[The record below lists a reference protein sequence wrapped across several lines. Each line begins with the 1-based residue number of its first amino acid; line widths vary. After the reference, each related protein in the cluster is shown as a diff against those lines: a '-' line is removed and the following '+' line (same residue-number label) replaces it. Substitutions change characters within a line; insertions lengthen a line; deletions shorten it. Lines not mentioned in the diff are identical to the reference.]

1 MVLDLLLVNLNFIK
15 KLNLIY
21 IIERNKKNILNV
33 LMKYILKFLKKA
45 KNFTKI
51 IFSLIILFQNL
62 I

>member
-51 IFSLIILFQNL
+51 IFNLIILFQNL